1 MDVVGVAH
9 WLGVKVATPLVA
21 MGVPLRVMEAELVWL
36 MLRVGLTVALAVQE
50 SWLEE
55 DFESVLVELR
65 VALKA
70 GQSRDAASRAAPA
83 QQQQP
88 ADAQDDAPPAPK
100 GSLLS
105 GALEEAGLI
114 TWPSVKGVISTTA
127 AVFGIVVVSTLL
139 LLSVNA
145 LLATLSEKLFG

>member
-1 MDVVGVAH
+1 MQKSPPPPPQPASPP
-9 WLGVKVATPLVA
+9 AAPPA
-21 MGVPLRVMEAELVWL
+21 AAEAAASPE
-36 MLRVGLTVALAVQE
+36 ADA
-50 SWLEE
+50 LEE
-55 DFESVLVELR
+55 RLQ
-65 VALKA
+65 ALKA
-70 GQSRDAASRAAPA
+70 GQSRDAAARASPSA
-83 QQQQP
+83 QQAEA
-88 ADAQDDAPPAPK
+88 ADEAPPAPK